1 MQLSDYALV
10 LRRRWWAIVLT
21 ILVTVITAYI
31 ISKLQTPL
39 FRSEAT
45 YGLTPSRFDNGLSIV
60 LQNSMNSIRD
70 AALARPQLQKISDD
84 LKIDRSPDWL
94 LKYVAIQPRPDSWQM
109 IVQVDYPQDPA
120 MAQQVANAV
129 GQNMMAIVAEK
140 NKLANDSTDRIL
152 MSEQNPAQPAYR
164 YRPQTK
170 LNVGAGAF
178 LGLILGVL
186 LAFLLE
192 ALDNTLKGT
201 ADIERYVGLTVLG
214 AIPNVEHGRH
224 AHEQARAA
232 PGGWRRALR
241 RLT

>member
-10 LRRRWWAIVLT
+10 LRRRWWVIVLT
-21 ILVTVITAYI
+21 ILAAAVSAYI
-31 ISKLQTPL
+31 FSKLQTPV

-70 AALARPQLQKISDD
+70 AALARPQLQQISNQ
-84 LKIDRSPDWL
+84 LQIDRDPDWL
-94 LKYVAIQPRPDSWQM
+94 LKYVTIQPRPDSWQM

-120 MAQQVANAV
+120 MAQNLANAIC
-129 GQNMMAIVAEK
+129 QYMLAIVAEK
-140 NKLANDSTDRIL
+140 NKLACDSTDRIL

-164 YRPQTK
+164 YKPQTK
-170 LNVGAGAF
+170 INVAAGAF
-178 LGLILGVL
+178 LGLVLGVL

-192 ALDNTLKGT
+192 ALDNTLKSR

-214 AIPNVEHGRH
+214 SIPTVDHDQRAQG
-224 AHEQARAA
+224 QSRAA
-232 PGGWRRALR
+232 QAGWRRALR

>member
-10 LRRRWWAIVLT
+10 LRRRWWVI
-21 ILVTVITAYI
+21 VITVLAAAVSAYVF
-31 ISKLQTPL
+31 SKLQTPL

-70 AALARPQLQKISDD
+70 AALARPQLQQISDR
-84 LKIDRSPDWL
+84 LQIDRSPEWL
-94 LKYVAIQPRPDSWQM
+94 LQYATIQPRPDSWQM
-109 IVQVDYPQDPA
+109 IVQVDYPQDPG
-120 MAQQVANAV
+120 MAQTLANAI

-164 YRPQTK
+164 YKPQTK
-170 LNVGAGAF
+170 INVAAGAF
-178 LGLILGVL
+178 LGLVLGLL

-192 ALDNTLKGT
+192 ALDNTLKG
-201 ADIERYVGLTVLG
+201 ASDIERYLDLTVLG
-214 AIPNVEHGRH
+214 AIPTVERDQH
-224 AHEQARAA
+224 A
-232 PGGWRRALR
+232 PGQAHTAPAGWRRALR
-241 RLT
+241 RMT